1 MARSIPSIPQF
12 FRNVRRTTEILSI
25 LSKYGLADWLS
36 RTNIEF
42 VKDRL
47 QSPDGEC
54 IARTSKSARIRLA
67 LTELGPTFIKV
78 GQLLSTRADL
88 VGVELADELAKLQ
101 ANTPEDSFE
110 KIREV
115 VESELE
121 MSLED
126 AFAHFERRPIASASI
141 GQVHRA
147 RTLDGN
153 EVVVKVRHPGIERVI
168 ETDMDILMELAKL
181 AERLEDFRQYQPTA
195 VVKELARTL
204 KRELDFSRE
213 HRNLMQFRSL
223 FRKQKRLVIPKPY
236 PKLSTEKVLTMTCL
250 DGVKLN
256 DLKNS
261 TEEFD
266 DLEDF
271 ARRGAKIYLDMIF
284 VHGFYHADPHPGNI
298 VIMDGNVIG
307 LLDFGMVGRISERT
321 REDIEGMLMAIV
333 NHDVPL
339 LVMFVERIG
348 NCPVDLDTSGLST
361 DIADFVGQYATQQA
375 NDFDM
380 ARALRDFMSI
390 VRRYRVTLPS
400 EVSLLIKVLVTLEG
414 TGQLLAPNF
423 SLLEIMRPHQR
434 LMMVRRMSPTRQIRK
449 ARTFYMQLE
458 QLAERMPQ
466 RLGNILEQ
474 IQSGKFDVHLDHR
487 RLGPSVN
494 RLVLGMITSA
504 LFLGSSL
511 MLSYKVPPVWFP
523 ERGPLG
529 FQDLSV
535 LGLLGCFASL
545 MIGARLLWAIRSS
558 GNLDQ

>member
-511 MLSYKVPPVWFP
+511 MLSYKVPPVWFS
-523 ERGPLG
+523 EGGPLG

-535 LGLLGCFASL
+535 LGILGCFASL

>member
-535 LGLLGCFASL
+535 LGILGCFASL

>member
-298 VIMDGNVIG
+298 VIMDDNVIG

-535 LGLLGCFASL
+535 LGILGCFASL